1 MRKEIVFVFQPLSGF
16 GCIPEAFVLS
26 FKNNKIGVDYVR
38 INKSNFKNFEHLAN
52 NATKQLVQIC
62 FDLEKDSIIQKSGL
76 SKIKSW
82 DEFYNVVFKIN
93 ESSLKAISTKDFVR
107 NYIETKQNKFFELL
121 NGNKL
126 FLQKGKLPFM
136 WKQLF
141 IEEEMPEVY
150 YYFNYNKEQIK
161 YSLECELH
169 NKKLSLTNA
178 TLISRNRARILID
191 KKIYEFESEIDGAKL
206 IPFFSKDEVI
216 IEKPHIE
223 NYIEKIILPLVYTNK
238 VVPEGF
244 DIICIDEIDA
254 IIMKAHE
261 IGGKQQLSL
270 FDDNNIEAQNSNLSL
285 DIEFKYQ
292 EFNFNPGRKSKS
304 IKFEK
309 THDSFLIKYV
319 ERDIKTEKYIVSKLK
334 ELGLCIEN
342 KPLIIPI
349 QKGLNIL
356 NDKSQELYNLGIEI
370 IFTDK
375 KDKPGKLFLGERKIE
390 LVFDE
395 NLDWFDIKAKIL
407 FGEFEIPFLRI
418 LNLIKQNKT
427 SFLLPNGELAQI
439 PEWLIEEYKTIFE
452 FVKIENGTPTVPKR
466 LMKIALEKEKSDRI
480 KINIKDSLRNFF
492 LKEEMPDYELP
503 TQFKASLRPYQ
514 LYGYKWL
521 RNLDE
526 VGFGGFLADDMG
538 LGKTVQT
545 LALIQWLKEVN
556 RGTVLLIVPTSLVFN
571 WINEINKFCQNIKY
585 YEFTSQ
591 ERIKNETIFN
601 QFNLIITTYSILR
614 RDIEFL
620 SAHIYDYCILDESQY
635 IKNPK
640 SDTANACQ
648 KIKALH
654 YLCIT
659 GTPIENSVSD
669 LWSQMNFLN
678 QGMLGSLNHFSNS
691 VKDPLKADLYRS
703 LIRPFLL
710 RRRKEEVLQD
720 LPKKII
726 TVEYSEMTFE
736 QYEFYKEI
744 RNRYRDRFID
754 SAKID
759 GKVDSLV
766 FLEGLMRLRQ
776 AANHPVLVDKEY
788 NDESGKFEHICM
800 KIQEI
805 HHTSAKVLIYSSFV
819 EYLKLIKDFLLHNNI
834 SFAYIDGSVKDREEQ
849 INKFNSDPESKFFLL
864 SLKAGGLGL
873 NLTAA
878 QYVFLLDPW
887 WNPAAEA
894 QAFDRAHRI
903 GQTKTVFIYKFISR
917 LSIEEKILKLQS
929 KKLELFD
936 KYIESEIKP
945 SNFSIE
951 EVLKLIDD

>member
-26 FKNNKIGVDYVR
+26 FENNKIGIDYTR

-52 NATKQLVQIC
+52 NTTKQLVQIC

-82 DEFYNVVFKIN
+82 DEFYSVVFKSK
-93 ESSLKAISTKDFVR
+93 ESSLKAISTKDFIR

-121 NGNKL
+121 NGHKL
-126 FLQKGKLPFM
+126 FLQNGKLPFM

-150 YYFNYNKEQIK
+150 YYFYYNKDQIK
-161 YSLECELH
+161 YTLECELH
-169 NKKLSLTNA
+169 NKKLSLANA
-178 TLISRNRARILID
+178 MLLSRNRARVIID

-206 IPFFSKDEVI
+206 IPFFSKNEVI
-216 IEKPHIE
+216 IEKLHIE

-244 DIICIDEIDA
+244 EIICIDEIDA
-254 IIMKAHE
+254 IILKVHE
-261 IGGKQQLSL
+261 IAGKQQLSL
-270 FDDNNIEAQNSNLSL
+270 FDDNKETQNSNLSL
-285 DIEFKYQ
+285 DIEFQYQ
-292 EFNFNPGRKSKS
+292 EFRFNPGRMSKS

-309 THDSFLIKYV
+309 TQDSFFIKYV
-319 ERDIKTEKYIVSKLK
+319 ERDIKTEKYIVTSLK
-334 ELGLCIEN
+334 KFGLSIEN

-349 QKGLNIL
+349 QKGLDIL
-356 NDKSQELYNLGIEI
+356 SDKSEEFQNLGIEI

-375 KDKPGKLFLGERKIE
+375 KDKPGKLFLGERKFE

-395 NLDWFDIKAKIL
+395 NLDWFDIKAKII

-427 SFLLPNGELAQI
+427 GFLLPNGELAQI
-439 PEWLIEEYKTIFE
+439 PEWWIEEYKTIFE

-492 LKEEMPDYELP
+492 LREAMPDYELP
-503 TQFKASLRPYQ
+503 AQFKASLRPYQ
-514 LYGYKWL
+514 MYGYRWL

-526 VGFGGFLADDMG
+526 VGFGGFLSDDMG

-545 LALIQWLKEVN
+545 LALIQWLSELN
-556 RGTVLLIVPTSLVFN
+556 RGTVLLVVPKSLVFN
-571 WINEINKFCQNIKY
+571 WINEINKFCQDINY
-585 YEFTSQ
+585 YEFTGQ
-591 ERIKNETIFN
+591 ERLKNESIFN
-601 QFNLIITTYSILR
+601 EFNLIITTYSILR

-620 SAHIYDYCILDESQY
+620 SLHIYDYCILDESQY

-654 YLCIT
+654 YLCLT

-678 QGMLGSLNHFSNS
+678 KGMLGSLNHFSNA
-691 VKDPLKADLYRS
+691 VKDPQKADLYRS
-703 LIRPFLL
+703 LIRPFML
-710 RRRKEEVLQD
+710 RRRKEEVLKD
-720 LPKKII
+720 LPEKII
-726 TVEYSEMTFE
+726 TVEYSEMTSE

-744 RNRYRDRFID
+744 RNRYRDRFLD

-759 GKVDSLV
+759 GKVNSLV

-776 AANHPVLVDKEY
+776 AANHPFLVDREY
-788 NDESGKFEHICM
+788 NGESGKFEQICM

-805 HHTSAKVLIYSSFV
+805 QQTDAKVLIYSSFV
-819 EYLKLIKDFLLHNNI
+819 EYLKLVKDFLLENNI
-834 SFAYIDGSVKDREEQ
+834 IFAYIDGSVRDREAQ
-849 INKFNSDPESKFFLL
+849 INKFNSDPECKVFLL

-903 GQTKTVFIYKFISR
+903 GQNKTVFIYKFISR

-929 KKLELFD
+929 QKSELFD
-936 KYIESEIKP
+936 KYVESEIKP
-945 SNFSIE
+945 SDFSIE
-951 EVLKLIDD
+951 EVLKLIND

>member
-1 MRKEIVFVFQPLSGF
+1 MKKEIVFVFQPLSGF
-16 GCIPEAFVLS
+16 GCIPEAFVIS
-26 FKNNKIGVDYVR
+26 FENNKIGIDYTR

-52 NATKQLVQIC
+52 NTTKQLVQIC
-62 FDLEKDSIIQKSGL
+62 FDLEKDTIIHKSGL

-82 DEFYNVVFKIN
+82 DEFFSSVFKSN
-93 ESSLKAISTKDFVR
+93 ENSLKAISTKDFVR

-121 NGNKL
+121 NGHKL
-126 FLQKGKLPFM
+126 FLQNGKLPFM

-150 YYFNYNKEQIK
+150 YYFFYNKEQIK
-161 YSLECELH
+161 YTLECELH
-169 NKKLSLTNA
+169 NKKLSLANA
-178 TLISRNRARILID
+178 MLLSRNRARVLID
-191 KKIYEFESEIDGAKL
+191 KKIFEFESEIDGAKL
-206 IPFFSKDEVI
+206 IPFFSKHEVI

-244 DIICIDEIDA
+244 DIICFDEVDA
-254 IIMKAHE
+254 IILKVHE

-270 FDDNNIEAQNSNLSL
+270 FDDNKETQNSNLIL
-285 DIEFKYQ
+285 DIEFQYQ
-292 EFNFNPGRKSKS
+292 EFRFNPGRMSKS

-309 THDSFLIKYV
+309 TQHSFLIKYV
-319 ERDIKTEKYIVSKLK
+319 ERDIKTENYIVTNLK
-334 ELGLCIEN
+334 KIGLIIEN

-349 QKGLNIL
+349 QKGLDIL
-356 NDKSQELYNLGIEI
+356 TDKLQELQNLGIEI
-370 IFTDK
+370 IFKDK
-375 KDKPGKLFLGERKIE
+375 KDKSGKLFLGERKIE

-395 NLDWFDIKAKIL
+395 NLDWFDIKAKVL

-427 SFLLPNGELAQI
+427 GFLLPNGELAQI
-439 PEWLIEEYKTIFE
+439 PEWWIEEYKTIFE

-492 LKEEMPDYELP
+492 LREALPNYELP

-514 LYGYKWL
+514 MDGYKWL

-545 LALIQWLKEVN
+545 LALIQWLVELN
-556 RGTVLLIVPTSLVFN
+556 RGTILLVVPTSLVFN
-571 WINEINKFCQNIKY
+571 WINEINKFCQEIKY
-585 YEFTSQ
+585 YEFTGQ
-591 ERIKNETIFN
+591 ERIKNESIFN
-601 QFNLIITTYSILR
+601 EFNLIITTYSILR

-654 YLCIT
+654 YLCLT

-678 QGMLGSLNHFSNS
+678 KGMLGSLNHFSNA

-703 LIRPFLL
+703 LIKPFML

-720 LPKKII
+720 LPEKII
-726 TVEYSEMTFE
+726 TVEYSEMTSE

-744 RNRYRDRFID
+744 RNRYRDRFLD

-766 FLEGLMRLRQ
+766 FLEGLLRLRQ
-776 AANHPVLVDKEY
+776 AANHPLLVDREY
-788 NDESGKFEHICM
+788 NGESGKFEHICM

-805 HHTSAKVLIYSSFV
+805 QHTEAKVLIYSSFV
-819 EYLKLIKDFLLHNNI
+819 EYLKLVKDFLLENNI
-834 SFAYIDGSVKDREEQ
+834 NFAYIDGSVKDRESQ
-849 INKFNSDPESKFFLL
+849 INKFNSDPECKVFIL

-873 NLTAA
+873 NLTTA

-887 WNPAAEA
+887 WNPASEA

-917 LSIEEKILKLQS
+917 SSIEEKILKLQS
-929 KKLELFD
+929 QKLELFD
-936 KYIESEIKP
+936 KYVESEIKP
-945 SNFSIE
+945 SDFSIE